1 MKSVSS
7 SPYLFASPTS
17 AAVADFRVHS
27 LLSELAFIG
36 PVGLQTR
43 VSGLFPK
50 TFSST
55 CLQIIYWINKTR
67 NAVPTQHPVE
77 QFAGTSAL
85 LPPMRNRRAPRKKD
99 EMAKKNIFPNK
110 SATCNYQK
118 SHFECQG
125 TNNCEYLFKL
135 ETKKITCGRKAD
147 VLRRSEKN

>member
-7 SPYLFASPTS
+7 SPYLFASPTP

-43 VSGLFPK
+43 VSGLFPE

-55 CLQIIYWINKTR
+55 CLQIKIESLGQKLV
-67 NAVPTQHPVE
+67 NAKMPTQHPVE

-85 LPPMRNRRAPRKKD
+85 LLLMMNRRPAVKK
-99 EMAKKNIFPNK
+99 
-110 SATCNYQK
+110 
-118 SHFECQG
+118 
-125 TNNCEYLFKL
+125 
-135 ETKKITCGRKAD
+135 
-147 VLRRSEKN
+147 